1 MRGDGRE
8 GPLGVLAALV
18 WWGSGEFANLW
29 LFGALGVFS
38 SFLSLELLDL
48 PREAR
53 GKFKGGCLFLSDS
66 G

>member
-1 MRGDGRE
+1 MLCREEGVRGDGRE

-38 SFLSLELLDL
+38 SFLS
-48 PREAR
+48 
-53 GKFKGGCLFLSDS
+53 SQ
-66 G
+66 